1 VSFRYVYFV
10 SLTPCCELLLPLAD
24 FYDIKERV
32 TFSKER
38 LERMSIPIM
47 ILLSAAILLY
57 ILSFFQKDRT
67 SIIEKE
73 LEDLTLNFHQET
85 YQLKKR
91 MDILEEELM
100 GNGIDFGVTEPSP
113 KAGVHEILKNQ
124 VIALYQ
130 QGLDFEQ
137 ISRQSSLS
145 LEEVKEVI
153 SEIHKS

>member
-1 VSFRYVYFV
+1 
-10 SLTPCCELLLPLAD
+10 
-24 FYDIKERV
+24 
-32 TFSKER
+32 
-38 LERMSIPIM
+38 MSIPIM

-67 SIIEKE
+67 SILEKE

-91 MDILEEELM
+91 MGILEEELM
-100 GNGIDFGVTEPSP
+100 GNGLAFGHVTEPSP

-130 QGLDFEQ
+130 QGLDFGQ